1 VLGTLVWSIISD
13 RRHAAP
19 GVDVGVAVGVGVG
32 GGGVGVGVGVDVG
45 IGVGV
50 GVGVGVGEGV
60 AVAQLSLP
68 MVINVPGELW
78 LLYSVVIQV
87 ALRVDELNLTSSRY
101 VAGQNT
107 VSSDCAIK

>member
-1 VLGTLVWSIISD
+1 MISVCSDAGTGLAQFEPSPPSA
-13 RRHAAP
+13 RLKLSAP
-19 GVDVGVAVGVGVG
+19 NAGVGVGVGVAVAVGVGVG
-32 GGGVGVGVGVDVG
+32 
-45 IGVGV
+45 
-50 GVGVGVGEGV
+50 V
-60 AVAQLSLP
+60 AVPQLSPP

-87 ALRVDELNLTSSRY
+87 ALRRDVLSLTSSRY

>member
-1 VLGTLVWSIISD
+1 M
-13 RRHAAP
+13 
-19 GVDVGVAVGVGVG
+19 
-32 GGGVGVGVGVDVG
+32 GVGVGVDVG

-50 GVGVGVGEGV
+50 GVGVVVGVGVRLGVGVGVGEGV

>member
-1 VLGTLVWSIISD
+1 MVNVCSD
-13 RRHAAP
+13 AGSGLAQFKPSPPSARLKLSAANR
-19 GVDVGVAVGVGVG
+19 GVGE
-32 GGGVGVGVGVDVG
+32 GVGVGVGVA
-45 IGVGV
+45 
-50 GVGVGVGEGV
+50 VGVGVGEGV